1 MARETR
7 AVSAVRPRRVRAD
20 RALVEQGLVESRA
33 RAQAFI
39 LAGRVYDGERRVE
52 KPGQLVPT
60 DRALGLRGADHPWV
74 SRGGVKLA
82 HALERFAIDPRGL
95 VAIDLGASTGGF
107 TDVLLA
113 RGASRVYAVD
123 VGRGQLAWRLRQ
135 DPRVVVLERV
145 NARSLSGSEVPEAV
159 DLIVCDV
166 SFIGLKLVLP
176 ASMALA
182 RPGAWLV
189 ALIKP
194 QFEVGKDKVG
204 KGGVVRDPALHES
217 VCRDIR
223 AWLESR
229 PGWSV
234 VGTCES
240 PILGAQGNREF
251 LIAARLGER

>member
-107 TDVLLA
+107 TDVLL
-113 RGASRVYAVD
+113 
-123 VGRGQLAWRLRQ
+123 
-135 DPRVVVLERV
+135 PRVVVLERV

-182 RPGAWLV
+182 RPGA
-189 ALIKP
+189 
-194 QFEVGKDKVG
+194 
-204 KGGVVRDPALHES
+204 
-217 VCRDIR
+217 
-223 AWLESR
+223 
-229 PGWSV
+229 
-234 VGTCES
+234 
-240 PILGAQGNREF
+240 
-251 LIAARLGER
+251 